1 MVLAEQC
8 ISVKGRRLTCLH
20 MHMQADGAGNLTMR
34 FTGPP
39 SASTG
44 AACSAGVQ
52 WPQLD
57 GLLLLGAGAVD
68 PATLTV
74 QVRGPG
80 QARPAPRSL
89 RSDVP
94 CRKLCRTS
102 TELCTTGAQELATG
116 AGAPAHPVPVSQAAF
131 DPAVGLLNV
140 TSLGARLSCPGGV
153 VISWRLSAGATA
165 TKQEPPQQ

>member
-1 MVLAEQC
+1 VAAARRPPVAGC
-8 ISVKGRRLTCLH
+8 RRGR
-20 MHMQADGAGNLTMR
+20 
-34 FTGPP
+34 
-39 SASTG
+39 
-44 AACSAGVQ
+44 
-52 WPQLD
+52 
-57 GLLLLGAGAVD
+57 
-68 PATLTV
+68 
-74 QVRGPG
+74 
-80 QARPAPRSL
+80 PRHAHS
-89 RSDVP
+89 
-94 CRKLCRTS
+94 KLCRTS